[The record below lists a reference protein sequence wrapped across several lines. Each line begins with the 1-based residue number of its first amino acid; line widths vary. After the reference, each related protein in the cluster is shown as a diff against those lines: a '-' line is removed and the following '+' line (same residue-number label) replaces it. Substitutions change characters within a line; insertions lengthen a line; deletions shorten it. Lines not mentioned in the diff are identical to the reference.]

1 MKELFY
7 FILTL
12 AILIGAYTEYKDQK
26 KYGEVEQNYLKEI
39 TIKDSTYVIV
49 DYNYFKRSYVLHNGT
64 TISKSVVKALLGD
77 DYGK

>member
-1 MKELFY
+1 MKEFFY

-12 AILIGAYTEYKDQK
+12 IIVIGSYNEYKDQK

-64 TISKSVVKALLGD
+64 TISKSVVKSLLGD

>member
-1 MKELFY
+1 MKEFFY

-12 AILIGAYTEYKDQK
+12 IIVIGSYNEYKDQK

-64 TISKSVVKALLGD
+64 TISKSAVKSLLGD

>member
-12 AILIGAYTEYKDQK
+12 AILIGAYVEYKDQK
-26 KYGEVEQNYLKEI
+26 KYGQVKQNYLKEI
-39 TIKDSTYVIV
+39 TIKDNTYVIV
-49 DYNYFKRSYVLHNGT
+49 DYNFFKRSYVLHNGT

>member
-12 AILIGAYTEYKDQK
+12 VILIGTYAEYKDQE
-26 KYGEVEQNYLKEI
+26 KYGQVNQNYLKEI

-49 DYNYFKRSYVLHNGT
+49 DYNFFKRSYVLHNGT
-64 TISKSVVKALLGD
+64 TISKSVVKTLLGD

>member
-12 AILIGAYTEYKDQK
+12 AILIGTYAEYKDQK
-26 KYGEVEQNYLKEI
+26 KYGEVKQNYLKEI

-49 DYNYFKRSYVLHNGT
+49 DYNFFKRSYVLYNGT

>member
-1 MKELFY
+1 MKEFFY

-12 AILIGAYTEYKDQK
+12 IIVIGGYNEYKDQK

-64 TISKSVVKALLGD
+64 TISKSAVKSLLGD